1 MTTASSRSTPGQ
13 SRAVGPMPGPRSG
26 GSLSGMDLATRVRT
40 LLDLHHTGRTLV
52 LPTVWDA
59 WSAKVVTEAR
69 FPALSI
75 GSHPLDDARDGV
87 RRICAAAPDR
97 RLTAD
102 LESGY
107 NTAPARPRKSSDSP
121 QTTGL
126 PRIGTAT
133 RVMRTKSGDV
143 GTSWIVS

>member
-75 GSHPLDDARDGV
+75 GSHPLADSRGQGDKEDMSLDDALDGI
-87 RRICAAAPDR
+87 RRICGDVPDR
-97 RLTAD
+97 PVTAD

-107 NTAPARPRKSSDSP
+107 NTAPARLIERILDSGAV
-121 QTTGL
+121 GL
-126 PRIGTAT
+126 NIEDT
-133 RVMRTKSGDV
+133 VH
-143 GTSWIVS
+143 